1 MDTVQENALAEKKK
15 ELRQRMRNLRMQ
27 QDAAKASASSLAA
40 QKVLL
45 ASPLWRKAGS
55 VFLYQATQGE
65 IATDL
70 LFADALASKK
80 SVFFPRVRKNE
91 RGKNECGLM
100 DFVEV
105 YGPDDL
111 VPGAYG
117 IMEPHPSLARIAPED
132 YICDVAVIPGVA
144 FSSMGARLGFGGG
157 FYDRYFAR
165 PRARALVG
173 FCYSFQMAEDLA
185 IAPWDVSMT
194 HICTEC
200 GLMAV

>member
-1 MDTVQENALAEKKK
+1 MPTVQEDALAEKKK
-15 ELRQRMRNLRMQ
+15 ELRQRMRRLRMQ
-27 QDAAKASASSLAA
+27 QDAQKADASSLAA
-40 QKVLL
+40 QKALF
-45 ASPLWRKAGS
+45 ASPLWHKAGS

-70 LFADALASKK
+70 LFADALASAKH
-80 SVFFPRVRKNE
+80 VFFPRVRKNE
-91 RGKNECGLM
+91 RGIM

-105 YGPDDL
+105 HGPDDL

-117 IMEPHPSLARIAPED
+117 ILEPHPSLAPIAPEE

-144 FSSMGARLGFGGG
+144 FSSKGARLGFGGG

-165 PRARALVG
+165 TYARALVG
-173 FCYSFQMAEDLA
+173 FCYSFQMEEDLA
-185 IAPWDVSMT
+185 IAPWDVCMT

>member
-1 MDTVQENALAEKKK
+1 MPTVQDDALAEKKK
-15 ELRQRMRNLRMQ
+15 ELRQRMRRLRMQ
-27 QDAAKASASSLAA
+27 QDAPKAEASSLAA
-40 QKVLL
+40 QKALL
-45 ASPLWRKAGS
+45 ASPLWHKAGS

-70 LFADALASKK
+70 LFADALASEKH
-80 SVFFPRVRKNE
+80 VFFPRVRKNE
-91 RGKNECGLM
+91 RGMM

-105 YGPDDL
+105 YGQNDL

-144 FSSMGARLGFGGG
+144 FSPQGARLGFGGG

-165 PRARALVG
+165 PRAKALVG

-200 GLMAV
+200 GLKAV

>member
-1 MDTVQENALAEKKK
+1 MPTVQDDALAEKKK
-15 ELRQRMRNLRMQ
+15 ELRQRMRRLRMQ
-27 QDAAKASASSLAA
+27 QDAPKAEASSLAA
-40 QKVLL
+40 QKALL
-45 ASPLWRKAGS
+45 ASPLWHKAGS

-70 LFADALASKK
+70 LFADALASEKH
-80 SVFFPRVRKNE
+80 VFFPRVRKNE
-91 RGKNECGLM
+91 RGMM

-105 YGPDDL
+105 YGQNDL

-144 FSSMGARLGFGGG
+144 FSPQGARLGFGGG

-165 PRARALVG
+165 PRAKALVG

-200 GLMAV
+200 GLSAV

>member
-1 MDTVQENALAEKKK
+1 MATVQEDALAEKKK
-15 ELRQRMRNLRMQ
+15 ELRQRMRKLRMQ
-27 QDAAKASASSLAA
+27 QDTAKATASSLAA
-40 QKVLL
+40 QKALL
-45 ASPLWRKAGS
+45 ASPIWFKAGS

-91 RGKNECGLM
+91 RGIM

-165 PRARALVG
+165 TRAKALVG

>member
-1 MDTVQENALAEKKK
+1 MATVQEDALAEKKK
-15 ELRQRMRNLRMQ
+15 ELRQRMRRLRMQ
-27 QDAAKASASSLAA
+27 QDAQKAEASSRAA
-40 QKVLL
+40 QKALL
-45 ASPLWRKAGS
+45 SSPLWHKAKS

-70 LFADALASKK
+70 FFADALASEKH
-80 SVFFPRVRKNE
+80 VFFPRVRKNE
-91 RGKNECGLM
+91 RGIM

-117 IMEPHPSLARIAPED
+117 ILEPHPSLARIAPED

-165 PRARALVG
+165 TRTKALVG
-173 FCYSFQMAEDLA
+173 FCYSFQIVEELA

-200 GLMAV
+200 GLSAV